1 MAWHLFILIQLDKA
15 QFDKLQFVNFMCILY
30 HKVVFS
36 FETWLYVQ
44 IIPKMY
50 GQILE
55 YQIVNIGTPCW
66 HSLHDFFKLKNIFYG
81 FIWWLSVNHLHNF
94 TWLKMNL
101 QRSTHTHPRL
111 GICIYTHVDEKF
123 YTYTVNMFK
132 TMYMQNIRMHLSH
145 PYIPM
150 CGEGS
155 HDETCKISKH
165 YTHGIWSQQQI
176 WCINTIYTHKHY

>member
-1 MAWHLFILIQLDKA
+1 MDLDR
-15 QFDKLQFVNFMCILY
+15 
-30 HKVVFS
+30 
-36 FETWLYVQ
+36 
-44 IIPKMY
+44 
-50 GQILE
+50 
-55 YQIVNIGTPCW
+55 
-66 HSLHDFFKLKNIFYG
+66 

-94 TWLKMNL
+94 TRLKMNL
-101 QRSTHTHPRL
+101 QWSTHTHPRL
-111 GICIYTHVDEKF
+111 GIYIYTHVGEKF

-176 WCINTIYTHKHY
+176 WCINIIYIHKHYSTHQLMLCVIRKTLTHPCHANISLHLGNLKKKLQVLYILVW